1 MSGHF
6 SLEDFQSL
14 LRQIEPPGA
23 AAGVLEPD
31 DSLVA
36 FKQRWPGTL
45 SQIDRV
51 VSEMTPEERRAPA
64 HIGSA
69 RRLQIA
75 TRCDMQ
81 LEQFDR
87 LVAEFSR
94 VQNMALQMVG
104 MSQWRQIELVFNL
117 GKLFAAG

>member
-6 SLEDFQSL
+6 SLEDLQAI
-14 LRQIEPPGA
+14 LRRIEPPVA
-23 AAGVLEPD
+23 AAGVLKPD
-31 DSLVA
+31 DPLAA

-51 VSEMTPEERRAPA
+51 VSEMTPEERCAPA
-64 HIGSA
+64 HTDSA

-94 VQNMALQMVG
+94 VQNLALQMGG